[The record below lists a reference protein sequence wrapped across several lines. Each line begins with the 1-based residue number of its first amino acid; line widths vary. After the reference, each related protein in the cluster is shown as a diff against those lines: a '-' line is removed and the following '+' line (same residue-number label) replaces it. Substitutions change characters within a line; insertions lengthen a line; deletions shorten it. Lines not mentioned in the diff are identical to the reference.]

1 MTGLQ
6 ILQCV
11 LEVLILLLGLY
22 LTFFKSYFQEKA
34 KNLATKEDIGEITQT
49 VEKIKNQLSYS
60 TQSKLSLNT
69 EVIHFW
75 SYYFYYGKFNCA
87 VRDE

>member
-60 TQSKLSLNT
+60 TQSKLSLKT

-75 SYYFYYGKFNCA
+75 SYYVYYGKFNCA